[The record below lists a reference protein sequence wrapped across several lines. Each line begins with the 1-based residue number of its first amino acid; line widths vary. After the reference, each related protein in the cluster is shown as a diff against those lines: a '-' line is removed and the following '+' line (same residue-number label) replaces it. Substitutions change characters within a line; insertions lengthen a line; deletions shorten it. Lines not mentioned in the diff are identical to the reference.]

1 MYIVIIYIF
10 STYFIV
16 KLCTDGVT
24 IVDTTNKKSEE
35 LLLLS
40 TLIASDFKYR
50 LRS

>member
-1 MYIVIIYIF
+1 MYILII
-10 STYFIV
+10 SPTSFIV

-24 IVDTTNKKSEE
+24 IVDASKKSEE

-40 TLIASDFKYR
+40 TLIASDFKYG